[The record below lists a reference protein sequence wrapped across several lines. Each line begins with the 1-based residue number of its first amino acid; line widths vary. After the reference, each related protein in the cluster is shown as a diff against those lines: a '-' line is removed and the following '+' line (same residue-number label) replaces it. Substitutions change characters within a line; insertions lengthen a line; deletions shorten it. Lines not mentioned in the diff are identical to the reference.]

1 MEIAGLP
8 VTHDMQGQSLV
19 PLLAGRK
26 PADWRKSLYYEY
38 YDYPAVHMVN
48 KHEGVRT
55 DRYKLLHFYELGE
68 WELYDLQKNPHEMHS
83 VFAEPDYAAVARD
96 MQNELA
102 RLPRGL
108 PGSPIPA
115 VKSPRPCA
123 RG

>member
-26 PADWRKSLYYEY
+26 PADWRKSLYYKY

-83 VFAEPDYAAVARD
+83 VFAEPDYAA
-96 MQNELA
+96 
-102 RLPRGL
+102 
-108 PGSPIPA
+108 GSRTTC
-115 VKSPRPCA
+115 KTS
-123 RG
+123 